1 MINLKQ
7 ARKVTLAV
15 RPQSEHTRIVPG
27 KSMRLCAAQASLAVL
42 VPQHSAKPRAVCA
55 SLFLA
60 IANDEGEL
68 MLKFLTGIGAGV
80 GLGLMIA
87 PAAGRETRRQLMDIA
102 KDPTGAVR
110 DQVQQVRQKAGDIG
124 ANLGRQAAQQAVD
137 KVIPDKLNERG
148 A

>member
-1 MINLKQ
+1 
-7 ARKVTLAV
+7 
-15 RPQSEHTRIVPG
+15 
-27 KSMRLCAAQASLAVL
+27 
-42 VPQHSAKPRAVCA
+42 
-55 SLFLA
+55 
-60 IANDEGEL
+60 

>member
-137 KVIPDKLNERG
+137 KVIPDNLNERG